1 MRTFNNIISQ
11 LMSTIQ
17 QDKKKL
23 NELTTKM
30 YKLYENIN
38 KQNEALTYIYKTSML
53 HIFCKKTT
61 DIFWFPFS

>member
-1 MRTFNNIISQ
+1 
-11 LMSTIQ
+11 MSTIQ